1 MSCGNYHTLSRRAF
15 EAAVVTYNRGC
26 GLRPI
31 IELAWSDLRLY
42 RYHPMKTPDLS
53 AQRLRTHHLL
63 KPDFES
69 PAEVVRWFGA
79 VQAQDYFG
87 SLYAIGLRLPR
98 ATEGTIEK
106 AVADRTIVRTWP
118 MRGTIHYVPAEDVR
132 WMLTLL
138 ARRRIPRNHLVY
150 RRAGLTEADFEKAG
164 KVLVRILSGGKLL
177 TRPEVYQALDAAKIR
192 TEPEQRG
199 LHILGYWAQ
208 MGLICLGARR
218 GKQTTI
224 TLLDDW
230 IPDGRTL
237 PGDQALAV
245 LATRY
250 FTSHGPATLGD
261 FAWWSGLNAADAR
274 AALHSVRSRL
284 VPVTVDGRTY
294 WSGSADEP
302 PDLSSPNIHLLPAYD
317 EFTVAYRDRSAIV
330 DPALGKKVGYA
341 LGPSIISDGRMVGRW
356 KRTLEKDAVIIQLD
370 LLGPLNRKQRTAL
383 EGAADHYGAFV
394 GLPAKLQE

>member
-1 MSCGNYHTLSRRAF
+1 M
-15 EAAVVTYNRGC
+15 
-26 GLRPI
+26 
-31 IELAWSDLRLY
+31 DLILY
-42 RYHPMKTPDLS
+42 RYYPMKTPDLT
-53 AQRLRTHHLL
+53 AQRLHTHHLL

-69 PAEVVRWFGA
+69 PADVVRWFGA

-87 SLYAIGLRLPR
+87 SLYAIGLRLPK
-98 ATEGTIEK
+98 ATEKTIET

-138 ARRRIPRNHLVY
+138 ARRRIPRNRSMYLRV
-150 RRAGLTEADFEKAG
+150 GLTQEDLELAR
-164 KVLVRILSGGKLL
+164 KVLVRVLSGGRLL
-177 TRPEVYQALDAAKIR
+177 TRAEVYQALDAARVR
-192 TEPEQRG
+192 TAPDQRG

-218 GKQTTI
+218 GKQTTV

-237 PGDQALAV
+237 PGDEALAE

-250 FTSHGPATLGD
+250 FTSHGPATLAD

-284 VPVTVDGRTY
+284 VPQTVDSRTY
-294 WSGSADEP
+294 WSGSSEQPHDLP
-302 PDLSSPNIHLLPAYD
+302 SPDVHLLPAFD
-317 EFTVAYRDRSAIV
+317 EFTVAYKDRSPIV
-330 DPALGKKVGYA
+330 DPALAKDVGYA
-341 LGPSIISDGRMVGRW
+341 LGPSILADGRMVGRW
-356 KRTLEKDAVIIQLD
+356 KRTLGKDAVAIQLD
-370 LLGPLNRKQRTAL
+370 LLAPLNRKQRTAL
-383 EGAADHYGAFV
+383 AAAADRYGAFV
-394 GLPAKLQE
+394 GLPARIEE